1 MVTANQ
7 LLQRLSTNFYLL
19 LDTFIKKGSYIGI
32 SELVIFYSAKK
43 ESLISKLLTLMLQG
57 LKRLRQLQ
65 IKEVVSLVHTTLHR
79 SDFSELSFLNISGAL

>member
-1 MVTANQ
+1 VVTANQ

-57 LKRLRQLQ
+57 LKLLRQLQ
-65 IKEVVSLVHTTLHR
+65 IREVVSLVHTTVHLKYSRMRALR
-79 SDFSELSFLNISGAL
+79 SLIYGV